1 VLALGTGFSSTTIL
15 KDFKM
20 THFKLLSGRR
30 IFAITT
36 GVVVLAAASIGG
48 GVAGGLSRS
57 VPPVFPNAGT
67 MTVFAQRLASRREA
81 HEDFFITVGNCLND
95 PDADVMECVD
105 EAEQEVAAQFA
116 RIETQ
121 FNARLAIIAK
131 IGDTAYVPDIDPTD
145 FTANVTNPYFPLVPG
160 RTLIYEKVDSDG
172 IEHIEVTTLN
182 QTFIIEGVDCR
193 VVRDVVRQNGVVVED
208 TIDWFSQDD
217 DGEVWYMGELVQNF
231 EDGLLDNLDGSW
243 RHGKD
248 GAKAGIIMKDEPEVG
263 DAYRLEFY
271 LNEAEDFAEVIGVGE
286 TVTVPAGTF
295 TNCIR
300 TRDTTPIEPGNIE
313 EKVYAPGVG
322 LVLEVKPATGERL
335 ELIQIVN

>member
-1 VLALGTGFSSTTIL
+1 MTLFKKIIGQRKLSIAAGIIAVTAAL
-15 KDFKM
+15 
-20 THFKLLSGRR
+20 
-30 IFAITT
+30 
-36 GVVVLAAASIGG
+36 IGG
-48 GVAGGLSRS
+48 GVAGGVSRS
-57 VPPVFPNAGT
+57 AVPVFPNAGT

-95 PDADVMECVD
+95 PDADVMQCVD
-105 EAEQEVAAQFA
+105 DAEQEVAAKFA

-131 IGDTAYVPDIDPTD
+131 IGDEAYVPDIDPTD
-145 FTANVTNPYFPLVPG
+145 FTPNVTNPYFPLVPG
-160 RTLIYEKVDSDG
+160 RTLVYEKVDSDG
-172 IEHIEVTTLN
+172 VEHIEVTTLN
-182 QTFIIEGVDCR
+182 QTFVIDGVTCR
-193 VVRDVVRQNGVVVED
+193 VVHDVVQQNGVLVED

-217 DGEVWYMGELVQNF
+217 DGEVWYMGELVKNF

-263 DAYRLEFY
+263 DAYRLEFF

-322 LVLEVKPATGERL
+322 LVLEIKPATGERL